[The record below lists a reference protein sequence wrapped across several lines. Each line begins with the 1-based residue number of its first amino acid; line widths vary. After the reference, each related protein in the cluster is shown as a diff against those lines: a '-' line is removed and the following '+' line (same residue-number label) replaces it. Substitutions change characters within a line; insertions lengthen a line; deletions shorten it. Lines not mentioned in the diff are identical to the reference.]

1 MGNLAPLG
9 SSLLKWAA
17 HMANLVRWYVI
28 ALGAMCRAFRC
39 VTPEQEAAA
48 AAQCAT
54 GTVRLPINDGPILP
68 RSMSRPKRPFEC
80 HVPFIDLGENERCK
94 WLENVPR
101 RIQNVILRQP
111 DRPINTGLR
120 RFMESLEMMIA
131 DIVENDVRGDVMQTG
146 VYIGV
151 VDALIA
157 AILKAHDKSHRTHW
171 LCDSFTGM
179 PPPSAKYPQDA
190 KNKYF
195 RNRRFDIGVGVP
207 RRNFEELGLLDDEH
221 QEWVVGYFNETMPS
235 LRNRVESLSLLRL
248 DADLYQPTWEVLV
261 AMYDRISIGGYVVLD
276 DMHLPYFT
284 RAVTDFRM
292 LFNITEPV
300 YTVQNRQKSK
310 NAGGGSWWRKERQVK
325 VPTALVRETF
335 GAPASR

>member
-1 MGNLAPLG
+1 M
-9 SSLLKWAA
+9 
-17 HMANLVRWYVI
+17 
-28 ALGAMCRAFRC
+28 
-39 VTPEQEAAA
+39 
-48 AAQCAT
+48 
-54 GTVRLPINDGPILP
+54 
-68 RSMSRPKRPFEC
+68 
-80 HVPFIDLGENERCK
+80 
-94 WLENVPR
+94 
-101 RIQNVILRQP
+101 
-111 DRPINTGLR
+111 
-120 RFMESLEMMIA
+120 
-131 DIVENDVRGDVMQTG
+131 
-146 VYIGV
+146 
-151 VDALIA
+151 
-157 AILKAHDKSHRTHW
+157 
-171 LCDSFTGM
+171 
-179 PPPSAKYPQDA
+179 
-190 KNKYF
+190 
-195 RNRRFDIGVGVP
+195 P

-310 NAGGGSWWRKERQVK
+310 NPGGGSWWRKERQVK